1 MRKLGKLIAHLHLS
15 FSSSKSKS
23 NPIFSFLSTVV
34 DHQLWPLLPTHT
46 HRQWT
51 RPISS
56 SKLPSPNSLLCPIPQ
71 PKQAFLGIHRPL
83 EPGRVTLD
91 LHSSLLFQGL
101 QSHPRQCSRPPAVAS
116 LSSTSPLLVGHTDL
130 TFLNILTPLTVLSHP
145 PTLVDTS

>member
-1 MRKLGKLIAHLHLS
+1 MIMSVVMAAESIRRCYSSCAFIYLQYIDYLLIVLKPFH
-15 FSSSKSKS
+15 FKC
-23 NPIFSFLSTVV
+23 STVV

-116 LSSTSPLLVGHTDL
+116 LSSTS
-130 TFLNILTPLTVLSHP
+130 
-145 PTLVDTS
+145 TSIHLKL